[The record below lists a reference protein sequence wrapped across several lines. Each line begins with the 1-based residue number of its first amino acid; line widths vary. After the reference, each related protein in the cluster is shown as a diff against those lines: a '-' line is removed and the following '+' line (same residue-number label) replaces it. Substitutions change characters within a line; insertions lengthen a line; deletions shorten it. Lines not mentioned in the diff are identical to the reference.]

1 MNWKFDLFDKEFEAI
16 KARPMSVMSNKS
28 KKEL

>member
-1 MNWKFDLFDKEFEAI
+1 MNWKFETYDNEFEAI